1 MQNNFYTEFDYER
14 VDESKR
20 LDDYRTPFQIDRDRL
35 IHSSEFRRLQG
46 KTQVFL
52 PGEYDYY
59 RTRLTHSIEVA
70 QIGRSICNFLKKKYS
85 NIFNDSYFIDGELV
99 ESGCLAHDLGHPPFG
114 HAGERTLNRLM
125 KPYGGFEGNAQT
137 LRLLTEIFY
146 TFKDQRRG
154 MKPTRALIDAI
165 LKYKSLYTDFD
176 EAYNHFLYEEQSEI
190 LKFVFDDRSMP
201 SDLPAGEKLNSFRS
215 IECQIMDWADDT
227 AYATND
233 LVDSISGGFITIIK
247 LERWFKRNENEL
259 SESQK
264 TYYNE
269 VVEWIRSNN
278 YKAKF
283 GSQIGMCVQTCK
295 LEERET
301 FMNDLT
307 NRYKYELILNKDSVE
322 RIELYKR
329 IAVELVFQSSQLHQ
343 MEYKGD
349 MMLRGIFETM
359 ENNYIKEVRS
369 TKLLPDFTD
378 MLIRRENDYLKR
390 ARLVCDYIA
399 GMTDGFAMTTYKRL
413 FDPDYSSIKDYV

>member
-1 MQNNFYTEFDYER
+1 
-14 VDESKR
+14 
-20 LDDYRTPFQIDRDRL
+20 
-35 IHSSEFRRLQG
+35 
-46 KTQVFL
+46 
-52 PGEYDYY
+52 
-59 RTRLTHSIEVA
+59 
-70 QIGRSICNFLKKKYS
+70 
-85 NIFNDSYFIDGELV
+85 
-99 ESGCLAHDLGHPPFG
+99 
-114 HAGERTLNRLM
+114 
-125 KPYGGFEGNAQT
+125 
-137 LRLLTEIFY
+137 
-146 TFKDQRRG
+146 
-154 MKPTRALIDAI
+154 
-165 LKYKSLYTDFD
+165 LYTDFD
-176 EAYNHFLYEEQSEI
+176 DPYNHFLYEEQSEI

-307 NRYKYELILNKDSVE
+307 NRYKYELILDKDSVE